1 MRSRWRRL
9 TTKSNNCRISPES
22 QQEALKAREEASRV
36 TDRRFEQNAALASA
50 RAEAHAK
57 AISAQ
62 ASYLEAT
69 LGLSL
74 AQGDL
79 KRTIGELPR

>member
-1 MRSRWRRL
+1 
-9 TTKSNNCRISPES
+9 
-22 QQEALKAREEASRV
+22 V
-36 TDRRFEQNAALASA
+36 TDRRFEQNAALDSA
-50 RAEAHAK
+50 RSEAHAK

>member
-1 MRSRWRRL
+1 METAYDKVEQL
-9 TTKSNNCRISPES
+9 QDLAGVAEEVL
-22 QQEALKAREEASRV
+22 QARTEASRV

-62 ASYLEAT
+62 ASALEAT

>member
-1 MRSRWRRL
+1 METAYDKVEQLRDL
-9 TTKSNNCRISPES
+9 VGVAEEV
-22 QQEALKAREEASRV
+22 QKARVEASRL
-36 TDRRFEQNAALASA
+36 TDRRFEQDAALASA

-57 AISAQ
+57 AISAN
-62 ASYLEAT
+62 ASSLEAT